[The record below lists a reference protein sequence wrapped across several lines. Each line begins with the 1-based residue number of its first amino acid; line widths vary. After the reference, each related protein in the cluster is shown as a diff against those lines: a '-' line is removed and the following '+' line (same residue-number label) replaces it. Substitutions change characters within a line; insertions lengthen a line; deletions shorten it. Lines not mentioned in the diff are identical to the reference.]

1 MTKTTKHGTFQV
13 TNEFHTAVEAYRV
26 SRGLRSWSAALLQLA
41 TIGYQSEVGSEPPKA
56 ANAWGGD
63 RRSGELSDR
72 LSSEAHQ
79 SRVMSTR
86 GRRRGE

>member
-13 TNEFHTAVEAYRV
+13 TNEFHTAVELYRKQQ
-26 SRGLRSWSAALLQLA
+26 GLRSWSAALLQLA

-63 RRSGELSDR
+63 RKSAAPNERP
-72 LSSEAHQ
+72 SSEALIN
-79 SRVMSTR
+79 R
-86 GRRRGE
+86 G